1 MDCVE
6 PMWSLCGRCSN
17 VPMLAGPTFSN
28 ILVELQ
34 GQESFNRGP
43 EKMRNTKSFLKQNR
57 PGCKDPALHLECQ
70 GPLAINNATK
80 VPKHNFRTEG

>member
-1 MDCVE
+1 MDCGE
-6 PMWSLCGRCSN
+6 PMCLCGRCSN

-28 ILVELQ
+28 IRSGASRPRKFQ
-34 GQESFNRGP
+34 PWPG
-43 EKMRNTKSFLKQNR
+43 KMRKTKSFLKQNR

-80 VPKHNFRTEG
+80 VPKHNLRTEG